1 MTLSFDRTSVPHHN
15 EIANVLIN
23 ASSIG
28 FDIEGSSSSVDGKGF
43 YQIIQRLQTCLIHLC
58 PIHFFLL
65 VYSFKW
71 SQPQAQYHHFILPGN
86 VVMATRRSQVNRRK
100 SEVCI
105 FEKENI
111 FVNSFRKC

>member
-1 MTLSFDRTSVPHHN
+1 MTLSFDRTSVPHHT
-15 EIANVLIN
+15 EIANALIN

-43 YQIIQRLQTCLIHLC
+43 YQKSQRLQTCLIH
-58 PIHFFLL
+58 FFLL
-65 VYSFKW
+65 AYSFKW

-105 FEKENI
+105 FERENV